1 MRLSGFKA
9 NYKLIKSEWDAIQR
23 IMVSLSRKSVT
34 QSVLIKKLNNFKN
47 NKTLAAL
54 KEYDRLVKAI
64 YLLDYVD
71 NESLRRYVQ
80 RTLNKGEAYHQLR
93 RKIASVNGD
102 KFRGINDKAVA
113 LWNDCARVLANS
125 IIYFNSVIL
134 SIMLEAAK
142 KKCDQRTIDIIS
154 KLSPVA
160 WQNINLNGS
169 YDFIRSQVTDLQN
182 LLKNAEAEP
191 PIDDDVTRAP

>member
-1 MRLSGFKA
+1 
-9 NYKLIKSEWDAIQR
+9 
-23 IMVSLSRKSVT
+23 
-34 QSVLIKKLNNFKN
+34 
-47 NKTLAAL
+47 TLAAL

-102 KFRGINDKAVA
+102 KFRGINDKQVA
-113 LWNDCARVLANS
+113 LWNDCARILANS

-134 SIMLEAAK
+134 SIMLEEAK
-142 KKCDQRTIDIIS
+142 KKDDQHAIDIIC

-169 YDFIRSQVTDLQN
+169 YDFIRSQMTDLKK
-182 LLKNAEAEP
+182 LLKNAEVEP
-191 PIDDDVTRAP
+191 PNDDGIAKAA